1 MLQMKVTA
9 QHNVSRCH
17 LTHFSQTRLV
27 SPVHP
32 SASGV
37 KPTGQ
42 EQLTPTHTR
51 PDGQPQAEP
60 FPRVT
65 WFPGHTGARVELG
78 ESVLGEAAGGKM
90 SLFGFFLEVMNKRG
104 EQNT

>member
-1 MLQMKVTA
+1 M
-9 QHNVSRCH
+9 
-17 LTHFSQTRLV
+17 

-42 EQLTPTHTR
+42 EQLTPTSTR

-78 ESVLGEAAGGKM
+78 GSVLGEAAGGKM
-90 SLFGFFLEVMNKRG
+90 SLFGGFFFGVMNKR
-104 EQNT
+104 EQKT

>member
-1 MLQMKVTA
+1 MQQMKVTA
-9 QHNVSRCH
+9 EHIVSRCR
-17 LTHFSQTRLV
+17 LTLFSQTRLV

-32 SASGV
+32 AASGA

-42 EQLTPTHTR
+42 EQLSPTFTT

-65 WFPGHTGARVELG
+65 WFPGHRGARMELG
-78 ESVLGEAAGGKM
+78 ESVLGEAAGGKI
-90 SLFGFFLEVMNKRG
+90 SFLPIF
-104 EQNT
+104 